1 MYRWCTSTN
10 EKSEIASEREA
21 ITFLVAPPPELE
33 NSFVN
38 SENKTTKSSTLSAE
52 TTSSFTSQ
60 NVVEKVS
67 KEAIISAT
75 TTTKNYTVI

>member
-21 ITFLVAPPPELE
+21 ITFLVAPPELE